1 MLVRQNRLED
11 VQDGHRGTQD
21 GMGGVRDEKVVVALE
36 VDGNYA
42 VETR

>member
-11 VQDGHRGTQD
+11 EQDGHRGTQD